1 VIRGRWTLRLLAA
14 AAVAVATAAAAIVA
28 VQAISFYAWVGDR
41 RPEPNGQV
49 TAPQLERSVRI
60 SRDAFGVPHVQA
72 ESAAEAFTGLGFAH
86 AQDRLWQLE
95 LLRRS
100 ARGRLSE
107 LFGEDALPADRLART
122 LGLHEAAEQEW
133 SALRPS
139 TRKVLQAYSDGVN
152 LWIQAVLDRRVAV
165 PFEFDWLGVEPELWT
180 PQDSLMLVRFR
191 AWLLGRSLS
200 LTLLLDRLVRD
211 LGGVA
216 SQDFFPVPPPAPDTD
231 RVGKMLEIGRAADA
245 LARVAGLHG
254 RVGSIGFVVGRQR
267 SRSGH
272 ALLAND
278 PHVELRL
285 PNLFYMAHLS
295 TPEWEVAGAT
305 WPGMPIFW
313 AGTNRSI
320 AWGQVTLHASVSD
333 LFDESLHPED
343 RSRYDWG
350 GRWRQGRRREEI
362 IRVRDGAD
370 QQIEVIST
378 RHGPLLAPV
387 DPDAQTYALR
397 WTGQSQESGFE
408 ALLRVQDAR
417 SWKSFREALRG
428 VPAPAATFLYADRH
442 GNIGTQ
448 VAGRLPIRTI
458 DTGLLPVPGRSS
470 FYDWRGFIPFDRLPT
485 SFGRDEPWLVAS
497 TSMPRT
503 AFPEAVA
510 WLRDGSG
517 GGESRLRRAL
527 RRSGELSLDDV
538 IRIQRE
544 RHSAQGTAAVRQLVE
559 GLDLPEGPAAL
570 MRQALL
576 DWDGET
582 RTGSVGAAIFHVF
595 RRRLTE
601 RLLEDRLGAPY
612 IEDVLSAAEPVP
624 GVLLS
629 RFLERVGPPR
639 SRSMIERSLE
649 ETWSW
654 FGVNVSSNPDKWT
667 WGRVHRLRLRH
678 AFEELGG
685 PVLQRL
691 GRSLGRGP
699 FPAPGNADSVWTMY
713 HSAKPPFE
721 AMVGPALRVAL
732 DMADPDHLTFGLCGG
747 QSGHPGDPLYDDGVA
762 DWLAGR
768 PRPLWMHPLDVTY
781 HERGVWEL
789 QPPTR

>member
-28 VQAISFYAWVGDR
+28 VQAISFYARVGDR

-49 TAPQLERSVRI
+49 AAPQLERSVRI

-216 SQDFFPVPPPAPDTD
+216 SQDFFPVPPPAPDSD

-245 LARVAGLHG
+245 LAGVAGLHG

-295 TPEWEVAGAT
+295 TPEWEVGCTRACPTCSTSRSTPRIARATTGADAGAR
-305 WPGMPIFW
+305 
-313 AGTNRSI
+313 AGAGRRSS
-320 AWGQVTLHASVSD
+320 ASATARIS
-333 LFDESLHPED
+333 
-343 RSRYDWG
+343 RSR
-350 GRWRQGRRREEI
+350 
-362 IRVRDGAD
+362 
-370 QQIEVIST
+370 
-378 RHGPLLAPV
+378 
-387 DPDAQTYALR
+387 
-397 WTGQSQESGFE
+397 
-408 ALLRVQDAR
+408 
-417 SWKSFREALRG
+417 
-428 VPAPAATFLYADRH
+428 
-442 GNIGTQ
+442 
-448 VAGRLPIRTI
+448 
-458 DTGLLPVPGRSS
+458 
-470 FYDWRGFIPFDRLPT
+470 
-485 SFGRDEPWLVAS
+485 
-497 TSMPRT
+497 
-503 AFPEAVA
+503 
-510 WLRDGSG
+510 
-517 GGESRLRRAL
+517 
-527 RRSGELSLDDV
+527 
-538 IRIQRE
+538 
-544 RHSAQGTAAVRQLVE
+544 
-559 GLDLPEGPAAL
+559 
-570 MRQALL
+570 
-576 DWDGET
+576 
-582 RTGSVGAAIFHVF
+582 
-595 RRRLTE
+595 
-601 RLLEDRLGAPY
+601 
-612 IEDVLSAAEPVP
+612 
-624 GVLLS
+624 
-629 RFLERVGPPR
+629 
-639 SRSMIERSLE
+639 
-649 ETWSW
+649 
-654 FGVNVSSNPDKWT
+654 
-667 WGRVHRLRLRH
+667 
-678 AFEELGG
+678 
-685 PVLQRL
+685 
-691 GRSLGRGP
+691 
-699 FPAPGNADSVWTMY
+699 
-713 HSAKPPFE
+713 
-721 AMVGPALRVAL
+721 
-732 DMADPDHLTFGLCGG
+732 
-747 QSGHPGDPLYDDGVA
+747 
-762 DWLAGR
+762 
-768 PRPLWMHPLDVTY
+768 
-781 HERGVWEL
+781 
-789 QPPTR
+789 